1 MSFKSKSR
9 PGVQQTAE
17 GMLDKASGSLSK
29 RLVSRNGGSKR
40 TEAYLVDLA
49 KRREELARNVSE
61 VPPSPP
67 HPSQDEDEAVRAER
81 INSLRCRV
89 HEAWNNADGNP
100 ADGKWVFLTHLLRMG
115 VTSGRGGRWVGARA
129 DLKVPEPIE
138 GWVNAETEAEW
149 NEWEKKDRAE
159 RAIKEKVENWK
170 KKVEPPAPRS
180 AAPIVNVPAT
190 KPPLSKVSDRTET
203 TTKVP
208 SVLEEAS
215 GSQTKAKVSVV
226 KAAHNPLKD
235 AAPFGFS
242 VVKKH
247 AQVKGKPTASGK
259 QKAVDSDAGSG
270 LGAKG
275 SGHNS
280 DNKDAQPPAVPA
292 SQRISDVPESANP
305 DVEAGLQVKGAE
317 KNSEALDEQVAVIPP
332 PPPDIR
338 HISDV
343 PESVSF
349 TNEIYGHVINLSTT
363 QSFLP
368 PSFPSSVILT
378 STPKP
383 DAKPSKPRKPEPIPH
398 IASAPPTPVAF
409 LPRPSTVLP
418 PSSPRITKTY
428 GRHNLSPNQS
438 LEVSASL
445 PAIPLTPTRDTS
457 TNANNK
463 RVALEPPASPSDGRA
478 LKKTRTM
485 PTVALPTSS
494 MDIQAQ
500 AVLPPSPHTP
510 KTNPP
515 PIVQPS
521 SSPLSPM
528 PVTPTKKPAMPTLT
542 DLLASAKKGKSP
554 KGANTKPRSRIAAA
568 KPLSTNVESPI
579 ARKTPFPPIHP
590 ATVPY
595 DEDNP
600 YMLDPYAISAQRL
613 DPDLPVDIDL
623 QSPTKSLSSLAGSD
637 SEDDDDDLE
646 DPGLNLG
653 GNELDMSFNPVATS
667 TQRPFVAPKL
677 GTSQHTGDS
686 WASVYEDVGPRV
698 PASSAN
704 SVPYVYN
711 SQFES
716 DVAKQVDR
724 VDKLLEKDVDYDG
737 WLKDPEEEEGTSE
750 DVGGFGQNS
759 LGVRSGS

>member
-1 MSFKSKSR
+1 
-9 PGVQQTAE
+9 
-17 GMLDKASGSLSK
+17 MLDKASGSSSK

-49 KRREELARNVSE
+49 KRRQELARNVSE

-89 HEAWNNADGNP
+89 HEAWTNADGNP

-138 GWVNAETEAEW
+138 GWINAETEAEW

-180 AAPIVNVPAT
+180 AASIVNVPAT

-208 SVLEEAS
+208 SVLEEAN
-215 GSQTKAKVSVV
+215 GSQTKAKLSVV
-226 KAAHNPLKD
+226 KAKAAHNPLKD
-235 AAPFGFS
+235 TAPFGFS
-242 VVKKH
+242 VVKKPTQ
-247 AQVKGKPTASGK
+247 AKGKPTTAGK

-270 LGAKG
+270 LG
-275 SGHNS
+275 
-280 DNKDAQPPAVPA
+280 NKDAQPPAVPA
-292 SQRISDVPESANP
+292 SQIIPDVPESANP
-305 DVEAGLQVKGAE
+305 DVEAGLQVKGTE
-317 KNSEALDEQVAVIPP
+317 KNSEALDDQVAVIPP
-332 PPPDIR
+332 PPPEIR

-343 PESVSF
+343 PESVSL
-349 TNEIYGHVINLSTT
+349 TNEIYGHVVNLSTT

-398 IASAPPTPVAF
+398 ATSAPPTPVAF

-418 PSSPRITKTY
+418 PPSPRITKTY

-445 PAIPLTPTRDTS
+445 PAIPLTPTPDTS

-485 PTVALPTSS
+485 PTFALPTSS
-494 MDIQAQ
+494 MNIQAQ

-515 PIVQPS
+515 LIEPS

-528 PVTPTKKPAMPTLT
+528 PVTPKKPAMPTLT

-554 KGANTKPRSRIAAA
+554 KGASTKPRSRIAAA
-568 KPLSTNVESPI
+568 KPLSTNMESLI
-579 ARKTPFPPIHP
+579 ARKTPFPSIAP
-590 ATVPY
+590 AAAPY

-613 DPDLPVDIDL
+613 DPYPPVDIDL

-637 SEDDDDDLE
+637 SEDDDDELE
-646 DPGLNLG
+646 DPGLNVG
-653 GNELDMSFNPVATS
+653 VGDNELDISFNPAATS
-667 TQRPFVAPKL
+667 TQRPFVARKL
-677 GTSQHTGDS
+677 GASQHTGDS
-686 WASVYEDVGPRV
+686 WASVYEDVDPRV

-737 WLKDPEEEEGTSE
+737 WLKDPEEEGDASE